1 MRSGMRGENM
11 EMIFQWIR
19 SLVFYLILMTMIAN
33 LLPDKKYENY
43 LRLFAGVIFLMLVFS
58 PFGNLTGV
66 EEQAAEA
73 FSRLTFQ
80 NEARVLKREIED
92 VDGAR
97 MEKLMDR
104 YRETIENELRRMVE
118 ELGGECR
125 NVVVRLDEELE
136 GGTFGR
142 VMAVEMTVSQA
153 KIVAS
158 NAEGTVLREESA
170 AAGFEMSHSEAEM
183 VAKLM
188 DGIGAYYGVEEGNIA
203 IHLENE

>member
-80 NEARVLKREIED
+80 NEAQALKREIED
-92 VDGAR
+92 VDGVR
-97 MEKLMDR
+97 MEKLVDR
-104 YRETIENELRRMVE
+104 YRETIETELRGMVE

-125 NVVVRLDEELE
+125 SVVVQLDEELE

-158 NAEGTVLREESA
+158 NAEGTVSGAERA
-170 AAGFEMSHSEAEM
+170 AADLGNNHSEAE
-183 VAKLM
+183 VIRELTSR
-188 DGIGAYYGVEEGNIA
+188 IGVYYGVKEGNIA
-203 IHLENE
+203 IYLETE